1 MSGDYDTK
9 SIIRSSGKSL
19 SVVSNIKVRVSSR
32 RELSPSPCAKKRRK
46 YNCESCKSFN
56 EDNMASQNSNSPGI
70 GNLTSSLSTA
80 GSSIAAPV
88 SSQLPSSSLS
98 VSTSLST
105 PSSSTSTSPSQSPSP
120 SPMLSPSSISSMSQ
134 GLQQTAPHPQQKS
147 NNFEPLDKSSSNTL
161 KRNPK
166 MELSKT
172 DLLKLLGYLEGELQA
187 RDIVIA
193 ALKSEKMKHLLSS
206 RYRSGTADP
215 HAALARD
222 VAIVGGV
229 IRMENNQT
237 DRQVAS
243 LEALVTQQRRM
254 QCRMAKV
261 LKEAEIRHRT
271 VIKELEEE
279 KRKHEHDTAQGDDIT
294 YGLEKERTRLK
305 KELELERQEKKRLEM
320 ELKKENIAL
329 EVEKSRQKQIV
340 LLLLAERKKI
350 IMKYIEE
357 RKRSEDLAQILSEE
371 KVRIDSMAEGL
382 EEESKKSLQ
391 MEAEVEKQQA
401 QFDMERQQY
410 RQALAK
416 AEKRNKELE
425 ADLEG
430 LKTEVESWKNGA
442 TMRSVRTPLGVTPP
456 PPPAKPA
463 NLAAIPT
470 LRPSGSAAQSL
481 KGSAVLGTGTPMV
494 SSKVVQPTATVSSVP
509 VSGPTTG
516 IARSVTP
523 RQVMRGVTYGAAVP
537 ATPITNV
544 TTGTSNVSLANTNVT
559 TISSVCTT
567 TTVTTAPTNI
577 NATTAPPI
585 PGGVESTASE
595 PQTTDKR
602 TLTSAV
608 PVLTSSSSSSSPSP
622 SPSSTTA
629 LSSPGAGQL
638 TGTKKPLI
646 PRGIP
651 PPVPPNKP
659 VVPPKKEAAA
669 YMRRPDPNSIQET
682 LKITKSPA
690 GPCQPP
696 IPASSLIQP
705 ASVSPIPSHQIE
717 ETKPR

>member
-470 LRPSGSAAQSL
+470 LRPSGSAAQS
-481 KGSAVLGTGTPMV
+481 P
-494 SSKVVQPTATVSSVP
+494 
-509 VSGPTTG
+509 TG

>member
-1 MSGDYDTK
+1 
-9 SIIRSSGKSL
+9 
-19 SVVSNIKVRVSSR
+19 
-32 RELSPSPCAKKRRK
+32 
-46 YNCESCKSFN
+46 
-56 EDNMASQNSNSPGI
+56 
-70 GNLTSSLSTA
+70 
-80 GSSIAAPV
+80 
-88 SSQLPSSSLS
+88 
-98 VSTSLST
+98 
-105 PSSSTSTSPSQSPSP
+105 
-120 SPMLSPSSISSMSQ
+120 MLSPSSISSIPQ
-134 GLQQTAPHPQQKS
+134 GLQTHSQQKS

-215 HAALARD
+215 HSALARD

-229 IRMENNQT
+229 MRMENNQT

-261 LKEAEIRHRT
+261 LKEAEIRHRL

-320 ELKKENIAL
+320 ELKKENISL
-329 EVEKSRQKQIV
+329 EVEKSREKQIV
-340 LLLLAERKKI
+340 LVLLAELEKI
-350 IMKYIEE
+350 IMKYVEE

-391 MEAEVEKQQA
+391 MEAELEKQQA

-416 AEKRNKELE
+416 AEKRSKELE

-430 LKTEVESWKNGA
+430 LKTEIESWKNGA
-442 TMRSVRTPLGVTPP
+442 TMRNVRTPLGVTPP

-470 LRPSGSAAQSL
+470 LRPSGSAAQSR
-481 KGSAVLGTGTPMV
+481 SAVLGTGTPMV

-523 RQVMRGVTYGAAVP
+523 RQAMRGVTYGAAVP

-544 TTGTSNVSLANTNVT
+544 TTGTSNVPLASNIT
-559 TISSVCTT
+559 TLTSVCTT
-567 TTVTTAPTNI
+567 TTITTAPTNI
-577 NATTAPPI
+577 NTNVGPPI
-585 PGGVESTASE
+585 GGS
-595 PQTTDKR
+595 R
-602 TLTSAV
+602 TVTPLLTS
-608 PVLTSSSSSSSPSP
+608 SSSSSSSPSP
-622 SPSSTTA
+622 SSA

-638 TGTKKPLI
+638 TGTKKPLV

-669 YMRRPDPNSIQET
+669 YMRRTDPNSLQDS
-682 LKITKSPA
+682 LKINKSSAP
-690 GPCQPP
+690 
-696 IPASSLIQP
+696 
-705 ASVSPIPSHQIE
+705 
-717 ETKPR
+717 

>member
-1 MSGDYDTK
+1 MNGDCNTK
-9 SIIRSSGKSL
+9 SIIRSPGKSL
-19 SVVSNIKVRVSSR
+19 PVVLSTIKVRVSSR
-32 RELSPSPCAKKRRK
+32 RDLSPSPCAKKRRK
-46 YNCESCKSFN
+46 YNSESWKSFN
-56 EDNMASQNSNSPGI
+56 EDNMASQSSNSPGLV
-70 GNLTSSLSTA
+70 NAASST
-80 GSSIAAPV
+80 GSSAPV
-88 SSQLPSSSLS
+88 AVAAQLPSSSLS

-105 PSSSTSTSPSQSPSP
+105 PSSSASTSPSQSPSP
-120 SPMLSPSSISSMSQ
+120 SPMLSPSSISSMPQ
-134 GLQQTAPHPQQKS
+134 GLQTHSQQKS

-215 HAALARD
+215 HSALARD

-229 IRMENNQT
+229 MRMENNQT

-261 LKEAEIRHRT
+261 LKEAEIRHRL

-320 ELKKENIAL
+320 ELKKENISL
-329 EVEKSRQKQIV
+329 EVEKSREKQIV
-340 LLLLAERKKI
+340 LVLLAELEKI
-350 IMKYIEE
+350 IMKYVEE

-391 MEAEVEKQQA
+391 MEAELEKQQA

-416 AEKRNKELE
+416 AEKRSKELE

-430 LKTEVESWKNGA
+430 LKTEIESWKNGA
-442 TMRSVRTPLGVTPP
+442 TMRNVRTPLGVTPP

-470 LRPSGSAAQSL
+470 LRPSGSAAQS
-481 KGSAVLGTGTPMV
+481 P
-494 SSKVVQPTATVSSVP
+494 
-509 VSGPTTG
+509 TG

-523 RQVMRGVTYGAAVP
+523 RQAMRGVTYGAAVP

-544 TTGTSNVSLANTNVT
+544 TTGTSNVPLASNIT
-559 TISSVCTT
+559 TLTSVCTT
-567 TTVTTAPTNI
+567 TTITTAPTNI
-577 NATTAPPI
+577 NTNVGPPI
-585 PGGVESTASE
+585 GGGVESAASE
-595 PQTTDKR
+595 PQVIHQQFSSR
-602 TLTSAV
+602 STL
-608 PVLTSSSSSSSPSP
+608 
-622 SPSSTTA
+622 
-629 LSSPGAGQL
+629 
-638 TGTKKPLI
+638 I
-646 PRGIP
+646 
-651 PPVPPNKP
+651 
-659 VVPPKKEAAA
+659 
-669 YMRRPDPNSIQET
+669 
-682 LKITKSPA
+682 
-690 GPCQPP
+690 
-696 IPASSLIQP
+696 
-705 ASVSPIPSHQIE
+705 
-717 ETKPR
+717 

>member
-1 MSGDYDTK
+1 
-9 SIIRSSGKSL
+9 
-19 SVVSNIKVRVSSR
+19 
-32 RELSPSPCAKKRRK
+32 
-46 YNCESCKSFN
+46 
-56 EDNMASQNSNSPGI
+56 MASQNQGAVNVTSATPGIMTTTTTTTTANGPPSTSAPSPGTTV
-70 GNLTSSLSTA
+70 LTSPATISTA
-80 GSSIAAPV
+80 KA
-88 SSQLPSSSLS
+88 QTL
-98 VSTSLST
+98 T
-105 PSSSTSTSPSQSPSP
+105 PSIQQSQS
-120 SPMLSPSSISSMSQ
+120 
-134 GLQQTAPHPQQKS
+134 QQQA
-147 NNFEPLDKSSSNTL
+147 NNIEPLDKSSSNTL

-206 RYRSGTADP
+206 RYLSSTVDP

-229 IRMENNQT
+229 IGVEGNQI
-237 DRQVAS
+237 DQQVAS
-243 LEALVTQQRRM
+243 LEALVTQQRKA
-254 QCRMAKV
+254 QCRMTKV
-261 LKEAEIRHRT
+261 LRDAEIRHRA

-305 KELELERQEKKRLEM
+305 KELELEKQEKKRLEM
-320 ELKKENIAL
+320 ELKKVTDHL
-329 EVEKSRQKQIV
+329 EEEKNRQKQIV

-391 MEAEVEKQQA
+391 MEAELEKQLA

-410 RQALAK
+410 RQALVK
-416 AEKRNKELE
+416 EEKRAKDFETELE
-425 ADLEG
+425 KLR
-430 LKTEVESWKNGA
+430 VEMDTWKESQARGP
-442 TMRSVRTPLGVTPP
+442 VRGVGVTPP

-463 NLAAIPT
+463 NLVAMPT
-470 LRPSGSAAQSL
+470 LRPASAPQAM
-481 KGSAVLGTGTPMV
+481 KGAVLGTGTPMV

-523 RQVMRGVTYGAAVP
+523 GQALRGAAY
-537 ATPITNV
+537 TPNL
-544 TTGTSNVSLANTNVT
+544 TSV
-559 TISSVCTT
+559 
-567 TTVTTAPTNI
+567 
-577 NATTAPPI
+577 
-585 PGGVESTASE
+585 GGESTASSDTQGVE
-595 PQTTDKR
+595 KR
-602 TLTSAV
+602 QPIIPA
-608 PVLTSSSSSSSPSP
+608 PVSTAAAAAAKLITSSQAAVAAAGKLGFHVGQSSSPAASP
-622 SPSSTTA
+622 AAQASTA
-629 LSSPGAGQL
+629 IPPGGGGGILPA
-638 TGTKKPLI
+638 KKPTV
-646 PRGIP
+646 PRGVP

-669 YMRRPDPNSIQET
+669 YLRRPELQNPTQQDAGKYSKQPAPPHGAAGGSAPPVQQQS
-682 LKITKSPA
+682 LPA
-690 GPCQPP
+690 GAGQ
-696 IPASSLIQP
+696 A
-705 ASVSPIPSHQIE
+705 AADE